1 MEPSIL
7 TVVVTGL
14 VLVFCILI
22 LLYFIISMQG
32 RIFQSIENKKQASNQ
47 KAKVSPVKA
56 SPAPAAPAPAPVVEA
71 GISGEVVAAISAAVT
86 AVAEGPVAVRSI
98 TRAGGRKNG
107 WGLAAVYSYTQP
119 F

>member
-14 VLVFCILI
+14 VLVFSILV

-32 RIFQSIENKKQASNQ
+32 RIFKSIENKKQASKT
-47 KAKVSPVKA
+47 KAKVSPVKT
-56 SPAPAAPAPAPVVEA
+56 SPAPAAVAPAPVVEA
-71 GISGEVVAAISAAVT
+71 GIPGEVVAAISAAVT
-86 AVAEGPVAVRSI
+86 AMADGPVAVRSI
-98 TRAGGRKNG
+98 TRADGRKNG

>member
-47 KAKVSPVKA
+47 KAKLP
-56 SPAPAAPAPAPVVEA
+56 
-71 GISGEVVAAISAAVT
+71 
-86 AVAEGPVAVRSI
+86 
-98 TRAGGRKNG
+98 
-107 WGLAAVYSYTQP
+107 L
-119 F
+119 

>member
-14 VLVFCILI
+14 VLVFSILV

-32 RIFQSIENKKQASNQ
+32 RIFKSIENKKQASKT
-47 KAKVSPVKA
+47 KAKVSPVKTSP
-56 SPAPAAPAPAPVVEA
+56 SPAAVAPAPVVEA
-71 GISGEVVAAISAAVT
+71 GIPGEVVAAISAAVT
-86 AVAEGPVAVRSI
+86 AMADGPVAVRSI